1 MAPTA
6 TAQPAAPTTDPLALS
21 AGEGDRYE
29 AFGAR
34 FTVKLTAKDTGGEL
48 SLLEVEV
55 PAGYSAPL
63 HVHYAEDETFWILD
77 GDVTFEVGGERIE
90 TGPGAAV
97 FGPRNI
103 PHRFESEHGARMVWV
118 LTPGGFEDM
127 VREASDPA
135 NQDRLPEVV
144 RKYGNELL
152 G

>member
-1 MAPTA
+1 MTTA
-6 TAQPAAPTTDPLALS
+6 TDALAPLAVP
-21 AGEGDRYE
+21 AGQGERLE

-34 FTVKLTAKDTGGEL
+34 FTIKLTGEATGGEL

-63 HVHYAEDETFWILD
+63 HVHHGEDETFVILD

-90 TGPGAAV
+90 TGPGDTV

-103 PHRFESEHGARMVWV
+103 PHRFDSEQGARMVWV
-118 LTPGGFEDM
+118 LTPGGFDEM

-135 NQDRLPEVV
+135 NQDRLAEVV
-144 RKYGNELL
+144 QKYGNELL

>member
-1 MAPTA
+1 MTTA
-6 TAQPAAPTTDPLALS
+6 TAPLAVPAG
-21 AGEGDRYE
+21 AGESLG
-29 AFGAR
+29 AFGAQ
-34 FTVKLTAKDTGGEL
+34 FTVKLTGQDTGGEL

-63 HVHYAEDETFWILD
+63 HVHYAEDETFRILD

-90 TGPGAAV
+90 SGAGDTV

-103 PHRFESEHGARMVWV
+103 PHRFESRGGARMIWV

-135 NQDRLPEVV
+135 NQDRLPEIVK
-144 RKYGNELL
+144 KYGNELL
-152 G
+152 